1 MTTILELDEWNRYEL
16 NNKELAPI
24 ADDLQETIRK
34 VMLSI
39 PDDKIDEA
47 CHIFMTTINLR
58 MAKAINAIAH
68 GAKAENIP
76 NLTTKEKEHVKDI
89 IEEMQDFNHVM
100 KVARQKGPEL
110 SPDAIS
116 AMKAREQEGQE
127 ELAENKKKYESSK
140 VS

>member
-1 MTTILELDEWNRYEL
+1 MNGIPELDEWNKYEL
-16 NNKELAPI
+16 SNKELAPI
-24 ADDLQETIRK
+24 ADNLQEIIK
-34 VMLSI
+34 KAMLSV

-47 CHIFMTTINLR
+47 CTIFMATINLR
-58 MAKAINAIAH
+58 MAKAINSIAH

-140 VS
+140 AY